1 MHIALSVI
9 HAALLCALALIPP
22 AAAQTASPAA
32 PDPCAAPADLTAQ
45 DTPLPALQ
53 AAIKDTGT
61 VNILAVGSGT
71 MLGPETGS
79 ADASF
84 PYRMVESMRT
94 ALPDVKFQL
103 TVKGGKGVTAADMLT
118 IMRDE
123 LAHTP
128 YRLVLWQTGTVEA
141 VRGLRPEDLYDTL
154 AAGADLTGEHN
165 ADLVLIDPQF
175 SRFLRA
181 NANLDPYEDVLQR
194 AASLPGV
201 MLFHR
206 YELMRYWV
214 GQNRIDL
221 ERAAKSEQRRTADV
235 LHRCL
240 GQALAAEIL
249 KGAARAAN

>member
-1 MHIALSVI
+1 MHIALSFL
-9 HAALLCALALIPP
+9 HAAVLCALALIPP
-22 AAAQTASPAA
+22 AAAQLAM
-32 PDPCAAPADLTAQ
+32 PDPCAAPAELTAQ

-53 AAIKDTGT
+53 AAMKEAGSVD
-61 VNILAVGSGT
+61 ILAVGSGT

-79 ADASF
+79 MDASF
-84 PYRMVESMRT
+84 PYRMVEAMR
-94 ALPDVKFQL
+94 AAMPNVKFQL
-103 TVKGGKGVTAADMLT
+103 TVKGGKGVTAADML
-118 IMRDE
+118 IILHDE

-154 AAGADLTGEHN
+154 AEGADLVREHA

-221 ERAAKSEQRRTADV
+221 ERASKSDQRRTADL

-240 GQALAAEIL
+240 GQVLASEVL
-249 KGAARAAN
+249 KGVARAAN